1 MSTKAG
7 NNNKA
12 NATGG
17 DDDGEREGGLVP
29 AILAGAGILAVVG
42 LLVFWPSGD
51 DEDKGKKGGKDKVAD
66 GRKAAAGAAGRNG
79 GKGASAQGGGGV
91 GARAVD
97 AATPG
102 ASATKGKVNPKV
114 LPTGMGMAPGVPVE
128 EPPPKFK
135 NVEDEIAWYETK
147 LDKANEMVESR
158 QKNVE
163 RLAKAKQK
171 AEDSPDPGPAMAK
184 YESSKRIVEANLAK
198 AEAKV
203 SEIEKKLADLRGE

>member
-7 NNNKA
+7 NNNET

-17 DDDGEREGGLVP
+17 EDEREGGLVP

-51 DEDKGKKGGKDKVAD
+51 DEAKGKGKNGKDKVAD
-66 GRKAAAGAAGRNG
+66 GRNAAGGAG
-79 GKGASAQGGGGV
+79 GKDGGNGASAQGGGGV
-91 GARAVD
+91 GARSVD

-102 ASATKGKVNPKV
+102 ASASQGKVNPRV
-114 LPTGMGMAPGVPVE
+114 LPKGMGMAPGVPVE

-135 NVEDEIAWYETK
+135 NVDDEIAWYEAR

-158 QKNVE
+158 QKNVA
-163 RLAKAKQK
+163 RLAKAKQN
-171 AEDSPDPGPAMAK
+171 AEDSPEPGPAMAK

-203 SEIEKKLADLRGE
+203 SEIEKKLAELRGE